1 MQVTATDSGTNAQ
14 VEGSARHVAPLATGR
29 RR

>member
-1 MQVTATDSGTNAQ
+1 MQVTATDTGTNAQ
-14 VEGSARHVAPLATGR
+14 VEGSARHQLFLTSGR